1 MSPCIVRAISKVF
14 ATHGSDAWFAQPAEV
29 LLADWENPS
38 NINLASLSKMND
50 IFDVW
55 FESGSSWHAV
65 MQARNQGYPSDLYSE
80 GSDQH
85 RGWFQ
90 LSMLPALC
98 VTGKAPF
105 KRVITHGFM
114 VGKDGRKMSKSG
126 GNALAV
132 DGLLQTFGADVCR
145 WWVGSLAYENDSK
158 VDMSFFEI
166 ASESYRKVRN
176 TFRFILG
183 NVGESAGVVIGPTT
197 IDGWV
202 LGELSKMEAKV
213 ISCFNSFQFR
223 SAHQALYDFCS
234 STLSATYCAAVK
246 DRLYCDSLDSKR
258 RRRTAATMHIIS
270 DTLCRLI
277 APFLPHTSDEA
288 WRALHGEDTPCVH
301 LQEFARTDFVADE
314 GWSRVMQVRDEALK
328 ALEEAKS
335 KGIDNSLDA
344 GLVLPES
351 LNTFDSCDLAD
362 LCGVSRVS
370 FNGDKVV
377 VQDLRDEPKC
387 DRSWKR
393 DPTVKRRS
401 DGGLLSD
408 RDAIAVGVE

>member
-1 MSPCIVRAISKVF
+1 
-14 ATHGSDAWFAQPAEV
+14 
-29 LLADWENPS
+29 
-38 NINLASLSKMND
+38 
-50 IFDVW
+50 
-55 FESGSSWHAV
+55 V
-65 MQARNQGYPSDLYSE
+65 MQARKQGYPIDLYSE

-98 VTGKAPF
+98 VTGETPF
-105 KRVITHGFM
+105 KRVITHGFI
-114 VGKDGRKMSKSG
+114 VAKDGRKMSKSG

-132 DGLLQTFGADVCR
+132 DELLQTFGADVCR
-145 WWVGSLAYENDSK
+145 WWVGSLAYENDCK

-183 NVGESAGVVIGPTT
+183 NVGESSGVEIGPTT

-202 LGELSKMEAKV
+202 LGELSKMETTV
-213 ISCFNSFQFR
+213 ISRFNAFQFR

-234 STLSATYCAAVK
+234 GTLSATYCAGVK
-246 DRLYCDSLDSKR
+246 DRLYCDSLDSER

-277 APFLPHTSDEA
+277 APFIPHTADEA
-288 WRALHGEDTPCVH
+288 WRALHGEDASCVH
-301 LQEFARTDFVADE
+301 LQEFACTEFVADE
-314 GWSRVMQVRDEALK
+314 GWNRVMQVRDEALK
-328 ALEEAKS
+328 ALEEAKAY
-335 KGIDNSLDA
+335 GIDNPLDA
-344 GLVLPES
+344 GLILPEA
-351 LNTFDSCDLAD
+351 LQAFDSCDLAD

-370 FNGDKVV
+370 FEGEEVV
-377 VQDLRDEPKC
+377 VQDLREEPKC

-393 DPTVKRRS
+393 DSTVKLRS
-401 DGGLLSD
+401 DGGMLSD
-408 RDAIAVGVE
+408 RDAVAVGVE